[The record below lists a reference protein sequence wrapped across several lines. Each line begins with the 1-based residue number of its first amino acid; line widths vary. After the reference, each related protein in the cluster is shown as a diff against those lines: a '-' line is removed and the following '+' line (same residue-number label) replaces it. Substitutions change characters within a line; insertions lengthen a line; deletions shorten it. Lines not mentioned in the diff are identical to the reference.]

1 MRNANL
7 KFGFVA
13 GVAGALVLAALAP
26 SMAAPISTGA
36 AALKSAVASDVI
48 DVQWRRHGYGHRH
61 RHGGWAIGGF
71 ATGLALGAIASRPYY
86 YDPYYYGPPPAV
98 VYGPPPGPVYA
109 EPYID
114 PNGPARQCWVS
125 TDKDRGFGYYR
136 PC

>member
-7 KFGFVA
+7 KFGLAA

-26 SMAAPISTGA
+26 SVAAPISTGA
-36 AALKSAVASDVI
+36 AVLKSAVASNVI
-48 DVQWRRHGYGHRH
+48 DVRWRGRY
-61 RHGGWAIGGF
+61 GWAAGGF
-71 ATGLALGAIASRPYY
+71 ATGLALGAIVSRPYY

-98 VYGPPPGPVYA
+98 VYGPPPGPVYV
-109 EPYID
+109 EPRLD

-125 TDKDRGFGYYR
+125 TDKDRGFGYYQ